1 MDDFSNFF
9 TSVLCT
15 AVFCAAVTLGLILA
29 LSRRQFCKG
38 GQAQKLMGGTMV
50 LLAIHIFSLEYE
62 SFFHVMVNPYL
73 FYILLLLDAGLF
85 ALIITIIFRHL
96 RVGTKTSAEGLSD
109 VAGVEEDDDEG
120 EDAVQAQPLE
130 SLNVD
135 DYLFFQKVESL
146 MVNDRLFCEQ
156 ELSREVVAAAIGTN
170 RTYLVRSIK
179 NATGKTFS
187 EYIAD
192 LRTSYAATLLTTTE
206 EPLDKIGTMCGFRSK
221 STYYRAFALAYGCTP
236 SEYRKK
242 STYLKA
248 LEK

>member
-15 AVFCAAVTLGLILA
+15 AVFCAAVTLGFILA

-62 SFFHVMVNPYL
+62 SFFHVMVSPYL
-73 FYILLLLDAGLF
+73 FYILLVLDAAF
-85 ALIITIIFRHL
+85 FTLIAIVAFRHFSV
-96 RVGTKTSAEGLSD
+96 RTVN
-109 VAGVEEDDDEG
+109 VQEDDE
-120 EDAVQAQPLE
+120 EEEEEESVQVQPLE
-130 SLNVD
+130 NLDMD
-135 DYLFFQKVESL
+135 DYMFFQKVESL
-146 MVNDRLFCEQ
+146 MVNDKLFCQQ
-156 ELSREVVAAAIGTN
+156 EISREVVAAAIGTN

-221 STYYRAFALAYGCTP
+221 STYYRAFALAHGCTP